1 MKIVHVSEMEKVAV
15 EIKSLYRL
23 CLKDYISGAELLAVI
38 SINY

>member
-1 MKIVHVSEMEKVAV
+1 MHVSEMEKEAV

-23 CLKDYISGAELLAVI
+23 CLKDYISGAELLGII